1 MSKAANSHKFQKIQT
16 PKTCVVCNKYAYF
29 NGYECI
35 DCGLAAHKK
44 CLESLHLLCGPKT
57 LLRKMNT
64 FGVDLGQHLLQ
75 VNAEIPPLL
84 QKCVSVIDL
93 RGTNVKGIYRV
104 SGVKSK
110 VEKLCQA
117 FESGAELVDLTDIH
131 PNVIANVVKLYMRQL
146 PEPLMT
152 FRLYN
157 DFIKV
162 GRSCPGPGPG
172 SDSGPG
178 ADLEYEREAVAG
190 LQQLAGQLPRYHYN
204 TLGFLCQH
212 LARVAQHSD
221 ANNMPASNLAIGMSP
236 LMLCMWPLASVYTLM
251 KYLVFGPTLL
261 KTTEGSASLS
271 SLVDTVHQTR
281 VVELLTKYSDTIFG
295 PPDSFLASDKN
306 RDKRSRGHKNRTRG
320 NSESDQQDIRKGMIS
335 NIIDVKVDDIP
346 QTFRLFL

>member
-157 DFIKV
+157 DFIRV

-178 ADLEYEREAVAG
+178 ADLEYEREAVVG

-221 ANNMPASNLAIGMSP
+221 TNNMPASNLAIGMSP
-236 LMLCMWPLASVYTLM
+236 LMLDYVCGQCVYFYEIFSIWTDSSQDDGGICLAFQL
-251 KYLVFGPTLL
+251 G
-261 KTTEGSASLS
+261 GHGA
-271 SLVDTVHQTR
+271 
-281 VVELLTKYSDTIFG
+281 
-295 PPDSFLASDKN
+295 PD
-306 RDKRSRGHKNRTRG
+306 
-320 NSESDQQDIRKGMIS
+320 KGGGAP
-335 NIIDVKVDDIP
+335 NQV
-346 QTFRLFL
+346 L